1 MIVDFNPCQI
11 VILSVLSIHLA
22 HAQGLFESVAI
33 ILTAGQ
39 LVSSMELDE
48 SVTDGCRTKLE
59 LNIPQVIKTE
69 ISLVTIVQ
77 VSTTTV
83 KEVVSVTE
91 TLSGTCAAAPVN
103 TIPLGSSEALC

>member
-1 MIVDFNPCQI
+1 MILDFNLGRI
-11 VILSVLSIHLA
+11 AIFGALSIHLA
-22 HAQGLFESVAI
+22 HAQELVESIAI

-39 LVSSMELDE
+39 LVSNVEMAEPL
-48 SVTDGCRTKLE
+48 TDGRRTNLE

-83 KEVVSVTE
+83 KEVVRVTE
-91 TLSGTCAAAPVN
+91 TLRETCAIAQVN
-103 TIPLGSSEALC
+103 TLSFGNSKVLC